1 MYAKGNNITYFCS
14 FCVDFIL
21 EETNKLI
28 GNKYHK
34 SIYIIQA
41 YMLVKRTITDANTTV
56 PPSATNNDNKKIIFK
71 SCAPITDCISEI
83 NNTQIDSAKNNDV
96 VMPMHN
102 LIEYSNN
109 YQKTSE
115 IYDNISEMNWL

>member
-1 MYAKGNNITYFCS
+1 
-14 FCVDFIL
+14 
-21 EETNKLI
+21 
-28 GNKYHK
+28 
-34 SIYIIQA
+34 
-41 YMLVKRTITDANTTV
+41 MLVKRTITDANTTV

-71 SCAPITDCISEI
+71 SCAPVTDCISEI